1 MIAAGVDW
9 AIVRRFGR
17 CGSEACHTYVWEHEA
32 SAHSTAG
39 DAILIKDEWDWA
51 TFYFAGYSVFFSG
64 CSVGFTNIAS
74 GIAVGI
80 AGSSCAL
87 ADAQDDSLFVK
98 ILIVEIFASALGIF
112 GIIVGIIQSNNAQF
126 PV

>member
-1 MIAAGVDW
+1 M
-9 AIVRRFGR
+9 
-17 CGSEACHTYVWEHEA
+17 S
-32 SAHSTAG
+32 SP
-39 DAILIKDEWDWA
+39 KDTSGTLVPEWN
-51 TFYFAGYSVFFSG
+51 FPLYYFAGYAVFFSG

-74 GIAVGI
+74 GVSVGI
-80 AGSSCAL
+80 AGSACAL

-126 PV
+126 PVA